1 MQQISNKAVTYLLV
15 LAIIISVGGTM
26 LNFYRITKLTQAPA
40 ITGFATTST
49 GKVNVTIAAVS
60 SITLADSLIDFGSCS
75 PNSTGTNVSSNDS
88 TSWGAPGVCSG
99 SASPPDN
106 ITVQN
111 DGNKNI
117 NVTVK
122 TNTVAGS
129 AFIGGTNP
137 QFYFITRNASARPGC
152 FNITSAWLPESDFS
166 GTTGMQLNWKS
177 FAAADTEYLACA
189 NLTFTDA
196 NDQFSLFAR
205 LFLPA
210 DAPVAGQQN
219 VTLTFTATN
228 W

>member
-1 MQQISNKAVTYLLV
+1 MIKMQQISNKAVTYLLV

-49 GKVNVTIAAVS
+49 GNVNVTIAAVS

-75 PNSTGTNVSSNDS
+75 QNSTGTKESSNDS
-88 TSWGAPGVCSG
+88 TWWGAPGVCSG

-122 TNTVAGS
+122 TNTVAG
-129 AFIGGTNP
+129 
-137 QFYFITRNASARPGC
+137 
-152 FNITSAWLPESDFS
+152 
-166 GTTGMQLNWKS
+166 
-177 FAAADTEYLACA
+177 
-189 NLTFTDA
+189 
-196 NDQFSLFAR
+196 
-205 LFLPA
+205 
-210 DAPVAGQQN
+210 
-219 VTLTFTATN
+219 
-228 W
+228 